1 MDSPMKFPEAFGRA
15 TYASV
20 ALKENYRP
28 PSANN
33 KLKAALN
40 ADLGIDDYINPMD
53 IGDSVS

>member
-1 MDSPMKFPEAFGRA
+1 MKFPEAFGRA

-28 PSANN
+28 PSANH